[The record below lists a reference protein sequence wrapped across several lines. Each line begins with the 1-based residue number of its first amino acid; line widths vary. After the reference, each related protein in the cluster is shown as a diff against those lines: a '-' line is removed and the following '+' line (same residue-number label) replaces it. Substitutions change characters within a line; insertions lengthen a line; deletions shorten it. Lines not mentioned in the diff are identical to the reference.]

1 MIKLIQQPIQSCH
14 LQALSSV
21 ILDTEVKESQRL
33 RFQTVASEMSV
44 YRDSVHEEIEYHMF
58 NHFYV
63 HMLPVTVRYWMRNS
77 NTLYHRG
84 V

>member
-33 RFQTVASEMSV
+33 RFQTVASEMSI
-44 YRDSVHEEIEYHMF
+44 YRDSVHEEIESACAYAASHSS
-58 NHFYV
+58 
-63 HMLPVTVRYWMRNS
+63 L
-77 NTLYHRG
+77 LDEEL
-84 V
+84 

>member
-21 ILDTEVKESQRL
+21 ILNTEVKESPRW

-58 NHFYV
+58 NRFCTYV
-63 HMLPVTVRYWMRNS
+63 ASYVS
-77 NTLYHRG
+77 
-84 V
+84 